1 MRLEGVIFTI
11 LTVFFIIVTPIY
23 WYLSHD
29 PTGTTAL
36 VLTFGLSALVS
47 FYLLYT
53 SRKVYPRPEDR
64 LDGEIEEMAGEYGF
78 FSPHSW
84 WPLACAGSAAVV
96 VLGLVFA
103 WWLFIIGVAL
113 GAMAVV
119 GLIFEYYRGEFAH

>member
-1 MRLEGVIFTI
+1 VRLEGIIFAI
-11 LTVFFIIVTPIY
+11 LVVFFIIVTPIY
-23 WYLSHD
+23 WYLSED

-36 VLTFGLSALVS
+36 VLTFGLSALIA

-53 SRKVYPRPEDR
+53 SRRVYPRPEDR

-84 WPLACAGSAAVV
+84 WPLACAGSGAVV
-96 VLGLVFA
+96 MLGLVFA

-119 GLIFEYYRGEFAH
+119 GLVFEYYRGEFAH

>member
-1 MRLEGVIFTI
+1 VRLEGIIFTI
-11 LTVFFIIVTPIY
+11 LTVFFSIVTPIY
-23 WYLSHD
+23 WYLSQD

-84 WPLACAGSAAVV
+84 WPLACAGAAAIVM
-96 VLGLVFA
+96 LGLVFA

>member
-1 MRLEGVIFTI
+1 VRMEGVIFTI

>member
-1 MRLEGVIFTI
+1 MRMEGVIFTI